1 MGEREGEVRRG
12 ILVQWKHGNGGG
24 GIVLLNRGGGRW
36 EEGEGV

>member
-12 ILVQWKHGNGGG
+12 ILS
-24 GIVLLNRGGGRW
+24 IVETWELRGEVVLQNRGGGRW